1 MKNEVLMNK
10 QIKRIGVLT
19 SGGDASGMNA
29 AIRGVVHASLSAGI
43 EVLGIYDGYEGLIA
57 GNASFLGSDEVA
69 DIISRGGTFLR
80 TARSPAFMT
89 PEGVKKGYDMALELG
104 LDALVVIGGNGSY
117 LGALDLSRLGLPV
130 IGIPATIDNDI
141 SSTEYTIGFDTAMNV
156 ALSYIECVRDTASAM
171 SRCSI
176 IEVMGRH
183 AGYIAYYTA
192 LAAGAE
198 AVLLPEYPYDLEK
211 DVIEPIRKWQERGR
225 KNYIIVA
232 AEGVEGIKEL
242 PAKIK
247 EALGMKPTYSEI
259 GYMQRGG
266 SPTVRDRAVASLMA
280 EKAVSCLLNGE
291 FNRLVT
297 MQNGKIDTVGIEEGH
312 KMTKKIEEALIRA
325 EKNLS
330 LR

>member
-1 MKNEVLMNK
+1 MNRE
-10 QIKRIGVLT
+10 IKKIGVLT

-29 AIRGVVHASLSAGI
+29 AIRGVVYAGAAAGFS
-43 EVLGIYDGYEGLIA
+43 VLGIYDGYEGLIA
-57 GNASFLGSDEVA
+57 GNAIRLEPTDVA
-69 DIISRGGTFLR
+69 DIISRGGTVLR
-80 TARSPAFMT
+80 TARSPIFMT
-89 PEGVKKGYDMALELG
+89 PEGVKLGYDKARELG
-104 LDALVVIGGNGSY
+104 LDALIVIGGNGSY

-156 ALSYIECVRDTASAM
+156 ALSYIECVRDTAYSM
-171 SRCSI
+171 NRCSI

-192 LAAGAE
+192 IAAGAD
-198 AVLLPEYPYDLEK
+198 AVLLPEYPYDVQK
-211 DVIEPIRKWQERGR
+211 DIIEPIKRWQEKGR
-225 KNYIIVA
+225 LHSIIIA
-232 AEGVEGIKEL
+232 AEGAEGIREL
-242 PAKIK
+242 PAKI
-247 EALGMKPTYSEI
+247 EAGLGIKSTFSEI

-266 SPTVRDRAVASLMA
+266 IPTVRDRAIASLMA
-280 EKAVSCLLNGE
+280 EKAVACLKSGK

-297 MQNGKIDTVGIEEGH
+297 MQNGKIDTVDIEAGN
-312 KMTKKIEEALIRA
+312 KVTKKLEAELVLA

>member
-1 MKNEVLMNK
+1 MGQE
-10 QIKRIGVLT
+10 IKRIGVLT

-29 AIRGVVHASLSAGI
+29 AIRGVVHAGLSAGV
-43 EVLGIYDGYEGLIA
+43 EVVGIYDGYEGLIA
-57 GNASFLGSDEVA
+57 GNSAVLSHEDVA
-69 DIISRGGTFLR
+69 EIIGRGGTFLR
-80 TARSPAFMT
+80 TARCPAFMT
-89 PEGVKKGYDMALELG
+89 PEGVKKGYDKARELG

-156 ALSYIECVRDTASAM
+156 ALTYIECVRDTASSM

-192 LAAGAE
+192 IAAGAE

-211 DVIEPIRKWQERGR
+211 DVIEPIRKWKERGK

-232 AEGVEGIKEL
+232 AEGAEGVREL
-242 PAKIK
+242 PTKIQD
-247 EALGMKPTYSEI
+247 ALGMKPTYSEI

-266 SPTVRDRAVASLMA
+266 SPTVRDRALASLMA
-280 EKAVSCLLNGE
+280 EKAVSCLLSGE
-291 FNRLVT
+291 YNRLITV
-297 MQNGKIDTVGIEEGH
+297 QNGKIGSVDIEEGN
-312 KMTKKIEEALIRA
+312 KMTKCIDEALVRA
-325 EKNLS
+325 EKKLS